1 MGAVKEVARPAESGK
16 TEAKSSSAK
25 RSSDETR
32 GQEISSTLQ
41 LTLLLP
47 LIPTPYT
54 PSAALLKHAQVI
66 GGIISSLNIN
76 N

>member
-1 MGAVKEVARPAESGK
+1 MLLGAVKEVARPAESGK

-41 LTLLLP
+41 LTVAPSSYPGSLLS
-47 LIPTPYT
+47 IHRTSETCAGNRRYY
-54 PSAALLKHAQVI
+54 
-66 GGIISSLNIN
+66 
-76 N
+76 